1 MMFRKIFY
9 KKENLAKTNQRKNL
23 VSTLCLKE
31 LEEESILDI
40 LETLGIF
47 LDAIYLEYF
56 LM

>member
-1 MMFRKIFY
+1 MMFRKFVY